1 MSGALPRAIAR
12 NWRLKISAFG
22 LALVLWGVVQAN
34 LDGRGGLLGLEV
46 PVVAQVND
54 MDWMLEGDPS
64 PANVRVSLEAPPN
77 VLAPLRPQSAV
88 VQIPVDRV
96 NGRDSVI
103 QLRRDWVRLEGGSGY
118 VVQEI
123 SPATVRISFQRTSSE
138 LLPVALR
145 TTGELPEGLAL
156 AAPVGLQPQTVRVRG
171 AAPRVEAAD
180 SVVLEP
186 LDLSEVESSG
196 IYTVDVDTGSVSG
209 LMTTP
214 SQVSLGVRLEEASE
228 RILAG
233 VPVTVD
239 TAGER
244 AQDIEVLPRTL
255 QVTLRGARTPVAS
268 TDPDAVRAV
277 VPAAAVEGLE
287 VGYQRRVPVVLRGVP
302 DLVRGFAPVDSVTVR
317 LPPDGGTVPT
327 ADDTLAPPT
336 ETLPSQA
343 DSLPTEPE
351 TLSPATD
358 TTGGS
363 GAV

>member
-1 MSGALPRAIAR
+1 MSAALPRAIAR
-12 NWRLKISAFG
+12 NWRLKLSAFG
-22 LALVLWGVVQAN
+22 LAVVLWGVVQAN
-34 LDGRGGLLGLEV
+34 LDGSGGLLGLEV
-46 PVVAQVND
+46 PVVAQVSD
-54 MDWMLEGDPS
+54 MDWMIDGEPS

-96 NGRDSVI
+96 TGRDTVI

-123 SPATVRISFQRTSSE
+123 SPATVRVSFQRTSSE

-145 TTGELPEGLAL
+145 TTGSLPEGLAL

-171 AAPRVEAAD
+171 SASRVEAVD
-180 SVVLEP
+180 SVVVQP

-196 IYTVDVDTGSVSG
+196 IYTVEVDTASVSG
-209 LMTTP
+209 LTTTP
-214 SQVSLGVRLEEASE
+214 SQVTLGLRLEEASE

-239 TAGER
+239 TTAPDH
-244 AQDIEVLPRTL
+244 ASIEVLPRTL
-255 QVTLRGARTPVAS
+255 QVTLRGARTPVGSAN
-268 TDPDAVRAV
+268 PDEVRAV

-287 VGYQRRVPVVLRGVP
+287 PGYQRRVPVLLRGVP

-317 LPPDGGTVPT
+317 LPPDGTPAPAAADT
-327 ADDTLAPPT
+327 ADAPSDAESGTPDGQP
-336 ETLPSQA
+336 LPA
-343 DSLPTEPE
+343 LG
-351 TLSPATD
+351 D
-358 TTGGS
+358 TTGAA
-363 GAV
+363 GAA